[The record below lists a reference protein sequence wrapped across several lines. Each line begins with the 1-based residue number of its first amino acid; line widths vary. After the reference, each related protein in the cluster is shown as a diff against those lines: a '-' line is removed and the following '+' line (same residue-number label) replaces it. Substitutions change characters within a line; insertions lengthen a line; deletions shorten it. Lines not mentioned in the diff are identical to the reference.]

1 MRNVRSLFAIV
12 VCAAGASLGPA
23 LTLLPGARAV
33 AADLAQPLP
42 SLPAPPPFIVDTG
55 NLCTIR
61 GPGGSVEVFEEPRG
75 AVWGNLPNGMLVEVM
90 DAPFSRHTDL
100 WVRIKPP
107 RASDYYGWVE
117 TSTFVCV

>member
-1 MRNVRSLFAIV
+1 MRHAPSLFAIALS
-12 VCAAGASLGPA
+12 AALVSLASA
-23 LTLLPGARAV
+23 LQPLPGARAV
-33 AADLAQPLP
+33 AADLAQT
-42 SLPAPPPFIVDTG
+42 LPAPPPFIVDTG
-55 NLCTIR
+55 NLCTIQ

-75 AVWGNLPNGMLVEVM
+75 EVWGNLPNGMLVEVM

-107 RASDYYGWVE
+107 RVSGYYGWVE